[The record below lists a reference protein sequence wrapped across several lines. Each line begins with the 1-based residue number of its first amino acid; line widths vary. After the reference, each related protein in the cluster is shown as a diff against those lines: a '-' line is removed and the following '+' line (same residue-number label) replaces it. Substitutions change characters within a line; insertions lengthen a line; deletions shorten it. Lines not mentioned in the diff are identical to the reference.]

1 MLNEVF
7 KQQEY
12 AEITIK
18 VGDYIVTME
27 GELDPPILSTDRFD
41 KNLYSL
47 GYKDGLFKSD
57 ISEIQFTVKPKSR
70 LVAKQWRWTIPVAIP
85 PRIEE

>member
-1 MLNEVF
+1 MLEEVF

-18 VGDYIVTME
+18 VGDFIVTIN
-27 GELDPPILSTDRFD
+27 GELDPPTLNTDRFD
-41 KNLYSL
+41 KGLYHN
-47 GYKDGLFKSD
+47 GYKNDPVRSD
-57 ISEIQFTVKPKSR
+57 IREISFRIRPNAK
-70 LVAKQWRWTIPVAIP
+70 LVAQQWRWTIPVAIP